1 MILPAGTAFL
11 DDLTVEAAALAGP
24 GHWQTGQ
31 LGSAHF
37 TVRALEGYR
46 SEVPPDDPACA
57 RYLSALDRTAT
68 GPYRMR
74 VTGLTLT
81 PGSVMAA
88 AEPVDGAAD
97 EFMDR
102 LALELGPDGWFER
115 PHGRRDIWY
124 VNLLHFTGDI
134 TEPAKLIDWVAE
146 RRRLEPVEVVV
157 PAAELVRFRLVGGER
172 PHMRPV
178 RL

>member
-1 MILPAGTAFL
+1 MLPAGTAFL
-11 DDLTVEAAALAGP
+11 DDLTAEAAELAGP

-46 SEVPPDDPACA
+46 AEVPLDDPAVA
-57 RYLSALDRTAT
+57 RYLSAMERAGG
-68 GPYRMR
+68 GPFRIS

-81 PGSVMAA
+81 PGSVMAS
-88 AEPVDGAAD
+88 AEPVDQAAD

-102 LALELGPDGWFER
+102 FAEELGPDGWFER

-134 TEPAKLIDWVAE
+134 PEPAKLIDWVTE
-146 RRRLEPVEVVV
+146 RRAMQPVEVAVES
-157 PAAELVRFRLVGGER
+157 AELVRFRLVGGER
-172 PHMRPV
+172 PHMRPE